1 MDTLVI
7 QIAELFRT
15 YNPAIHRLPS
25 EYLFHKGLHGYELYP
40 TTNKKSLNRT
50 YRISELDSATLCFEL
65 YAKCFAIKF
74 FQNGTE
80 ANRNNVQCSWDTPR
94 HTYFL
99 GVKMNDDGPR
109 LPGKTAIRYLLAIA
123 QAMTIKQI
131 FVSDTASI
139 GSIPIHNFSLLRI
152 IAGKPGYYEQFPGRY
167 LDPVAAAK
175 SKSVLQS
182 IHPNNIQ
189 LCCQAMVDKKGD
201 VDELNRIVQGAIKL
215 LKDHRLMTNHNVL
228 HLQEYMIE
236 L

>member
-1 MDTLVI
+1 MDTLATH
-7 QIAELFRT
+7 IAEVFRT

-25 EYLFHKGLHGYELYP
+25 EYLFHKGLHGYEMYS
-40 TTNKKSLNRT
+40 KKPLNHVYKLAET
-50 YRISELDSATLCFEL
+50 DSATLCLEL

-94 HTYFL
+94 HMYFL

-109 LPGKTAIRYLLAIA
+109 LPGKTAIRYILTIA
-123 QAMTIKQI
+123 HAMTIKQI

-139 GSIPIHNFSLLRI
+139 GTVPIHNFSLLRI

-167 LDPVAAAK
+167 VNSEAAAK

-182 IHPNNIQ
+182 IHPNSIQ
-189 LCCQAMVDKKGD
+189 LCYQHVVDKKGD
-201 VDELNRIVQGAIKL
+201 VDELNRIVQAAIKL
-215 LKDHRLMTNHNVL
+215 LKEEHRLMTKHNIL
-228 HLQEYMIE
+228 HLQEYIIE